1 MKVVMLA
8 AGVGARLQQGPGAPP
23 KCLLRF
29 GGRTLL
35 ERHLATL
42 GHFGLDDLTLALG
55 YQATSIEREL
65 QAIAARAR
73 VTTRFNPHFE
83 DSSLLSLWS
92 VRDAFAAGEPVLYMD
107 ADVLYDWRVLARLL
121 DSPHAD
127 CLLIDRDVP
136 PGDDPV
142 KVCLRDGHVVDFHK
156 RVRAPAYDFWGEW
169 VGFARF
175 SAQSAAR
182 IVPAIE
188 RYVVAGRTEVIY
200 EEPLRDVVLTS
211 PPGTFGVE
219 DISGLPWIEIDF
231 PDDLRRAKE
240 DILPRLAEPTDGPSG
255 HDRPAMG
262 SAPRARSD
270 QAAGRHQDH
279 AEPDHDR

>member
-8 AGVGARLQQGPGAPP
+8 AGIGARLQQGPEAPP
-23 KCLLRF
+23 KSLLRF

-35 ERHLATL
+35 ERHLAIL
-42 GHFGLDDLTLALG
+42 EHFGLDDLTLALG
-55 YQATSIEREL
+55 YRAASIEREL
-65 QAIAARAR
+65 QSIAGRIR
-73 VTTRFNPHFE
+73 VNTRFNPHFE
-83 DSSLLSLWS
+83 DSSLLSLWC

-107 ADVLYDWRVLARLL
+107 ADVLYDRRLL
-121 DSPHAD
+121 GRLLASPHAD

-136 PGDDPV
+136 AGDDPV
-142 KVCLRDGHVVDFHK
+142 KVCLRGGHIVDFHK
-156 RVRAPAYDFWGEW
+156 QIRAPAYDFWGEW

-175 SAQSAAR
+175 SAKSAAR
-182 IVPAIE
+182 IVPAME

-231 PDDLRRAKE
+231 PDDLRRAKQE
-240 DILPRLAEPTDGPSG
+240 IFPRLAEPPDGPSG
-255 HDRPAMG
+255 HD
-262 SAPRARSD
+262 
-270 QAAGRHQDH
+270 
-279 AEPDHDR
+279 